1 MIAVI
6 MIDSC
11 PFVQE
16 MSGQLQ
22 EARTAAEAAK
32 ASLSAEKIGAQQRI
46 ASLEKQRAEL
56 EVGLSFTQQMAFPN
70 PHVLD
75 LSLHSIC

>member
-1 MIAVI
+1 
-6 MIDSC
+6 
-11 PFVQE
+11 

-46 ASLEKQRAEL
+46 ASLEKQRAEV
-56 EVGLSFTQQMAFPN
+56 EVSCPEALTLGACTAN
-70 PHVLD
+70 PVPQRGRNHL
-75 LSLHSIC
+75 I

>member
-1 MIAVI
+1 
-6 MIDSC
+6 
-11 PFVQE
+11 

-46 ASLEKQRAEL
+46 ASLEKQRS
-56 EVGLSFTQQMAFPN
+56 EVEVSCSETPDPAPRA
-70 PHVLD
+70 HAWRT
-75 LSLHSIC
+75 LSLRVAERTLLQKHVIQELGSR